1 VNQLNN
7 FPSNPSPT
15 GECTS
20 NYETLFDT
28 IILFTGFAPTLHHL
42 GNLRIAGNDAKVV
55 VYEIRSVASFD
66 LRMVAYGDWAE
77 LAWSTLIE
85 LTLAALN
92 IVKQVKIPHWVMAKA
107 LICNANTL

>member
-1 VNQLNN
+1 
-7 FPSNPSPT
+7 
-15 GECTS
+15 
-20 NYETLFDT
+20 
-28 IILFTGFAPTLHHL
+28 
-42 GNLRIAGNDAKVV
+42 
-55 VYEIRSVASFD
+55 
-66 LRMVAYGDWAE
+66 MVAYGDWAE